1 MSLPP
6 PDVNPTDRQGRIEV
20 QASKE
25 VCTFFT
31 LQEQDER
38 IVFPLLGGKGLGLPR
53 FCRKAAPEG
62 ACREKKIILAPLRYF
77 LSPSLAQKGNPRAGS
92 L

>member
-1 MSLPP
+1 MTAMSLPP

-38 IVFPLLGGKGLGLPR
+38 IVFPLLGGKGLGL
-53 FCRKAAPEG
+53 
-62 ACREKKIILAPLRYF
+62 
-77 LSPSLAQKGNPRAGS
+77 
-92 L
+92 